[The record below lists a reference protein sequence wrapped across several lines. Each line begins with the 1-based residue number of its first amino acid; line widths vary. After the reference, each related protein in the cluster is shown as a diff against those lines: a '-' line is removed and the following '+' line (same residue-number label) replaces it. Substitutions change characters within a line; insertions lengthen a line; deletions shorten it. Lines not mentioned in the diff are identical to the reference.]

1 MTVRGRFFNRA
12 DYQQLV
18 YGALIDFPGEIK
30 IVPPAIWKPVP
41 LWSGKQIITTIV
53 LNLTPKVN
61 PYSQTKSCFSAEFRL
76 PVAK

>member
-1 MTVRGRFFNRA
+1 MTVRGRFFNRV

-53 LNLTPKVN
+53 LNLTPKVRPFFEIN
-61 PYSQTKSCFSAEFRL
+61 YCYSAEFRF
-76 PVAK
+76 PGDK

>member
-30 IVPPAIWKPVP
+30 ILPPAILKPVA
-41 LWSGKQIITTIV
+41 LWSGKQIISTIV
-53 LNLTPKVN
+53 LNHTPKVM
-61 PYSQTKSCFSAEFRL
+61 FRDPAMANL
-76 PVAK
+76 H